1 MSSTVSTTVSMPA
14 LRSVTGSLLANPVAA
29 STAPCWSAA
38 AWPYSGYSTIVT
50 SSVVRFADPR
60 RAWSMIHDE
69 PYLPGV
75 PIFLPLRSAAVL
87 MPESALARTTDGNW
101 P

>member
-1 MSSTVSTTVSMPA
+1 
-14 LRSVTGSLLANPVAA
+14 
-29 STAPCWSAA
+29 
-38 AWPYSGYSTIVT
+38 
-50 SSVVRFADPR
+50 
-60 RAWSMIHDE
+60 MIQDE

-87 MPESALARTTDGNW
+87 MPESRLGEDDDGNW

>member
-1 MSSTVSTTVSMPA
+1 
-14 LRSVTGSLLANPVAA
+14 
-29 STAPCWSAA
+29 
-38 AWPYSGYSTIVT
+38 
-50 SSVVRFADPR
+50 
-60 RAWSMIHDE
+60 MIHDE

-87 MPESALARTTDGNW
+87 MPESALARTIDGNW